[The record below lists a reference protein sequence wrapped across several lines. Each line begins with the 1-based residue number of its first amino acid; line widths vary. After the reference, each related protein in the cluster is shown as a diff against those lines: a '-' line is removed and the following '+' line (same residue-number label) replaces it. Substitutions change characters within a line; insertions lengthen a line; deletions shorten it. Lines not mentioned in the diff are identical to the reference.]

1 MNYPIIKLK
10 RATYATITQNKSGQM
25 QNAYSPLH
33 NLITDLGVSDFTTEK
48 LKFNKEIPQDLLITD
63 EYDGSTNILLTDDQ
77 NQPKLI
83 NTRFSVQENN
93 TFLITEHY
101 GNAVTNVYDDSAL
114 NNQIGLFKLYQHIPI
129 LEFGGLGEGMLKC
142 GSYTFYFKLSDAD
155 GNLTNIIQHSG
166 IVQVPIGE
174 LNTCKIRMGLEDENA
189 GKSVKFKLSGLD
201 AGFDYVRVFYERTTS
216 GSDQAAVSE
225 YVMIDQNFPILNGVS
240 EFTITGAEK
249 VVPIVL
255 GDIQT
260 EYADISTAKTQV
272 IAQNIL
278 FLGNTSAFV
287 HDYQALQQLA
297 WQIYPSIVSENKI
310 SPDSTYQNIDQT
322 YYNLDNV
329 YNYTG
334 YWPDE
339 YYRFGVVFIYENNQL
354 SPVFNILGCDLSES
368 GILDPGKLYN
378 DIHSYE
384 KQDETYEKWDYE
396 PSNYI
401 FKEEN
406 WINSKGVVRFP
417 KQSGVLTIQF
427 NFDKIPE
434 LSKLVTSDT
443 KLSEEQIRSYV
454 KSILIN
460 HGIKGFF
467 FVRQKRIPTIIAQGI
482 AIGVTNKE
490 NGALPILKKDSGWVS
505 KSFLKNRL
513 LAQNGNDV
521 YTYDKNVSVKGLLIP
536 DAELQELTFNHI
548 FTSQEFALD
557 KIGSISFK
565 EDKDLLYS
573 SYSTFYS
580 ESSLLQI
587 SKLTAVPKETQL
599 LTDGSNYFSSLAGNP
614 QEAYKTSDIVNDW
627 DNTVPQNLTKSSTL
641 VRGQWGYYVGMSYS
655 GYEYG
660 DIINIKPKGFATN
673 PVLQNQLEFQK
684 RFADYSLYSPIS
696 TRYNIDN
703 LKDSMQCYG
712 GDCFNSVFTHRMM
725 NNFADP
731 ELPTNIKIIDPKC
744 WAKNYAVRS
753 TAYIAKKSGLNFNCQ
768 KNNDGWYLTSDTY
781 EMSKDPD
788 TPTFSNEIA
797 EMFEIDV
804 MPYDMIG
811 VTAEENDTENDF
823 TFTEDEGISRKE
835 SSEFADIQFLSEDV
849 IVGQTADKP
858 ASTKSRLDFFNKSAF
873 GSLFPFGISFW
884 INLAKW
890 NKYSSGISEDKAF
903 GLIYKKH
910 PEPAKSGMKIIDA
923 YIRLKNSQRSNY
935 VQRGVSNI
943 NRSDVNAVS
952 FGQWITFPIQ
962 SSMNLALRDI
972 DFEHATEEASFNRKR
987 SFYPLEEMNPKIHIP
1002 ESNCINAA
1010 AKKSICTNQQVGFTM
1025 VPFIKQ
1031 EYFNR
1036 IYWSKPNVAQNFINS
1051 YRMIFKEQFH
1061 EYNKEYGSITK
1072 LLSLGNALAVIFTH
1086 GIGLLEINKN
1096 PQSDQEKSPYLASKS
1111 VLPTD
1116 IQEITADYGSMWKDS
1131 ILQTPSGIIYG
1142 VDTVAKKIWRL
1153 AGKQLDFISDQK
1165 IGKFLNEFITLSEFD
1180 INEYIGHLNVVTH
1193 YNEFKHDI
1201 IFTFKKDIP
1210 VYSFSDTVKNALTK
1224 IQTEELNILFNR
1236 DNYKYTSAWK
1246 SKEANFTLTI
1256 KDQSGT
1262 IVGEYPYIVRSGR
1275 IYYNNLDTGYKA
1287 DVTWEEG
1294 TTWSICYN
1302 ERMQQFITFYDW
1314 YPLLSENINNIFFSF
1329 DQTKFDSVYNN
1340 QKLIKLIEPSGFE
1353 DWFYL
1358 SKSLYDSTFNDQS
1371 KVYYLSQSGSN
1382 LENKFEINLTKS
1394 VNEDSCGY
1402 FCFYVS
1408 QNVKPIIK
1416 YQEMVGDKMVDINVQ
1431 EVTYDFKDF
1440 EQIES
1445 YKFYAVKL
1453 NKTFTVTIS
1462 YSTQSSDYLY
1472 LADPKIVVLTNN
1484 EYNEDISKP
1493 KVFKCFNLRNSAE
1506 NTMYLWKHG
1515 QAGLYDNQGEILPTN
1530 WYGKQHEFNF
1540 EFVVNDE
1547 PMRQKIFNNLKIL
1560 SNKAEPDK
1568 FEYEVVGEGYEW
1580 FDYKPIVQW
1589 INKMSKEDPKSDPD
1603 YWWKYVLGKT
1613 SETIQQTYP
1622 DFPDFKKQGYW
1633 DVNHTRTITKL
1644 PYLKMKHTDKK
1655 GSPERPAYEWEGNFE
1670 TYWNKLNPNK
1680 DGSHKYGFNSN
1691 EVCLVKDNQMNEQRV
1706 RSESLG
1712 NNVKRY
1718 GRLRGN
1724 MEYLEDLWNVE
1735 IRPIQFKW
1743 CYLDPTDPDESVDF
1757 YITEPCTFQSSTFP
1771 TGHLIKSSAPA
1782 GSYTI
1787 KGNFTTTGDFGGS
1800 REPLMEGCLVICKS
1814 GTFSNMS
1821 PDLQDVLR
1829 MVYNDGKILNIVA
1842 LNDQEY
1848 TLSFSESID
1857 VVFLNIDANYLD
1869 DWLKHYTATTPPNE
1883 YVEYTDNGTFTFSV
1897 QLNCKIPPKLHFK
1910 KVETRHRDK
1919 YLKVKIRYSGKD
1931 LAIIQAIATMYD
1943 ISYA

>member
-1 MNYPIIKLK
+1 MNYPQLYLQS
-10 RATYATITQNKSGQM
+10 AVYASITQNKTGNL
-25 QNAYSPLH
+25 QNCYAPLH
-33 NLITDLGVSDFTTEK
+33 NLITNLGVSDFTTSK
-48 LKFNKEIPQDLLITD
+48 LKFNQYLPEDLIITD
-63 EYDGSTNILLTDDQ
+63 EYDGSTNIIINDDY
-77 NQPKLI
+77 NFPRLI
-83 NTRFSVQENN
+83 NSRISIQENN
-93 TFLITEHY
+93 TFLIPEHY
-101 GNAVTNVYDDSAL
+101 GNAVTNVYEEAYL
-114 NNQIGLFKLYQHIPI
+114 ENQFGLFKLYSQIPKLDFLG
-129 LEFGGLGEGMLKC
+129 LEEGMLKC

-166 IVQVPIGE
+166 IVQVPVGE
-174 LNTCKIRMGLEDENA
+174 LNSYKIRMGLEDENA
-189 GKSVKFKLSGLD
+189 GKAVKFKLSNLD
-201 AGFDYVRVFYERTTS
+201 MGFDYVRVFYERTTS
-216 GSDQAAVSE
+216 GSDQATVSE
-225 YVMIDQNFPILNGVS
+225 YIMIDQNFPILNGTS

-249 VVPIVL
+249 VIPIVL
-255 GDIQT
+255 NDIKT
-260 EYADISTAKTQV
+260 EYADISSAKTQV
-272 IAQNIL
+272 VAQNIL
-278 FLGNTSAFV
+278 FLGNVNAFV
-287 HDYQALQQLA
+287 QDYQKLQQLA
-297 WQIYPSIVSENKI
+297 WRIVPEQIEESPI
-310 SPDSTYQNIDQT
+310 SQDLEYLQTPGGYYQPE
-322 YYNLDNV
+322 NV
-329 YNYTG
+329 YNYVG

-339 YYRFGVVFIYENNQL
+339 YYRFGVVFIYNNNQL
-354 SPVFNILGCDLSES
+354 SPVFNIQGVDLNKNGSNNREY
-368 GILDPGKLYN
+368 LYN
-378 DIHSYE
+378 KTDAGYE
-384 KQDETYEKWDYE
+384 FQDFE
-396 PSNYI
+396 PDNYI
-401 FKEEN
+401 FRED
-406 WINSKGVVRFP
+406 IMSNSKGVVKFKSATLNIKNP
-417 KQSGVLTIQF
+417 QLVSVKFNLEALGWDSKGVKQSSVKDVL
-427 NFDKIPE
+427 
-434 LSKLVTSDT
+434 
-443 KLSEEQIRSYV
+443 RS
-454 KSILIN
+454 LN
-460 HGIKGFF
+460 IKGLF

-482 AIGVTNKE
+482 AIGVTKKE
-490 NGALPILKKDSGWVS
+490 NGSLPILKDDSGWRS
-505 KSFLKNRL
+505 KSFLNSNRL
-513 LAQNGNDV
+513 LTANGS
-521 YTYDKNVSVKGLLIP
+521 NVLISDSKISINGLLIP

-548 FTSQEFALD
+548 FTSQEFALQ
-557 KIGSISFK
+557 KIGNLEIT
-565 EDKDLLYS
+565 
-573 SYSTFYS
+573 STSDVFVATS
-580 ESSLLQI
+580 VSNQSDSMRI
-587 SKLTAVPKETQL
+587 SKLTAIPKDTQII
-599 LTDGSNYFSSLAGNP
+599 TDGENYFSSLAGNP
-614 QEAYKTSDIVNDW
+614 QEAYKTVDLINDW
-627 DNTVPQNLTKSSTL
+627 DNTIPQTLTKSTSL

-655 GYEYG
+655 GYKFG
-660 DIINIKPKGFATN
+660 DIINIRPKGFASN
-673 PVLQNQLEFQK
+673 PDLQNRLEFQK
-684 RFADYSLYSPIS
+684 RFSDYNLYSPIS
-696 TRYNIDN
+696 TRYNSEDVGDTI
-703 LKDSMQCYG
+703 QCYG

-731 ELPTNIKIIDPKC
+731 ELPTNTKIIDPKC

-753 TAYIAKKSGLNFNCQ
+753 TAYIAKKDGLIFNCQ
-768 KNNDGWYLTSDTY
+768 KNNEGWYLTSEDY
-781 EMSKDPD
+781 EPSKDSD
-788 TPTFSNEIA
+788 IPTFHNEIA

-804 MPYDMIG
+804 MPYDMVG
-811 VTAEENDTENDF
+811 ATAEDYKNLKDEIPEDVQKRGYTE
-823 TFTEDEGISRKE
+823 S
-835 SSEFADIQFLSEDV
+835 ADLPFLSEDV
-849 IVGQTADKP
+849 IVGQTANGAGNKE
-858 ASTKSRLDFFNKSAF
+858 KWGFFNKSAF

-890 NKYSSGISEDKAF
+890 NKYEDGISEEKAF

-910 PEPAKSGMKIIDA
+910 PEPAKSGMKIVDA

-935 VQRGVSNI
+935 VQRGISNI

-962 SSMNLALRDI
+962 SSMNLALRDL

-1193 YNEFKHDI
+1193 YNEFKHDV
-1201 IFTFKKDIP
+1201 IFTFKKDKPKYYIQESILKNLAKTQQDE
-1210 VYSFSDTVKNALTK
+1210 VKKFIGKETVSEWSIAS
-1224 IQTEELNILFNR
+1224 TEDKAQENP
-1236 DNYKYTSAWK
+1236 
-1246 SKEANFTLTI
+1246 NFTLTLYEASD
-1256 KDQSGT
+1256 KNKT
-1262 IVGEYPYIVRSGR
+1262 TKKLPENNLGEINYIIRSGR
-1275 IYYNNLDTGYKA
+1275 IYYNNLDTGYKS
-1287 DVTWEEG
+1287 DVTWSDG

-1314 YPLLSENINNIFFSF
+1314 YPLLSENINNIFFTF
-1329 DQTKFDSVYNN
+1329 NQEDYDSIYNN
-1340 QKLIKLIEPSGFE
+1340 VETQKIVKDEFTNDVSITQSDEGSDIGTITIENCDGSFN
-1353 DWFYL
+1353 L
-1358 SKSLYDSTFNDQS
+1358 SKQYFDPTFSEKST
-1371 KVYYLSQSGSN
+1371 VYYSYNS
-1382 LENKFEINLTKS
+1382 LTLTAKPKKT
-1394 VNEDSCGY
+1394 NIWFCGY
-1402 FCFYVS
+1402 VGCKDS
-1408 QNVKPIIK
+1408 EIKNVVQIEESEIK
-1416 YQEMVGDKMVDINVQ
+1416 Y
-1431 EVTYDFKDF
+1431 TYTPKD
-1440 EQIES
+1440 QIENYVFIAIPVNNS
-1445 YKFYAVKL
+1445 EKGITVKL
-1453 NKTFTVTIS
+1453 NPEINIADVKLVRLSKEEITKEVDKEQFTYWS
-1462 YSTQSSDYLY
+1462 
-1472 LADPKIVVLTNN
+1472 
-1484 EYNEDISKP
+1484 
-1493 KVFKCFNLRNSAE
+1493 LRNSSQ
-1506 NTMYLWKHG
+1506 NMMYLWKHG

-1613 SETIQQTYP
+1613 SEIIQQTYP

-1633 DVNHTRTITKL
+1633 DVDHTRTITKL

-1670 TYWNKLNPNK
+1670 TYWNKLNPKK

-1691 EVCLVKDNQMNEQRV
+1691 EVCLVKDDQMNEQRV

-1712 NNVKRY
+1712 NNVKKY
-1718 GRLRGN
+1718 GRIRGN
-1724 MEYLEDLWNVE
+1724 MQYLEDFWNVE

-1743 CYLDPTDPDESVDF
+1743 CYLLSQDPPYTYKTLDIFINDRTGRIHQISSSNTGGGEIILDL
-1757 YITEPCTFQSSTFP
+1757 TKWDKAQSPILYGTTSSYEHAQIYLN
-1771 TGHLIKSSAPA
+1771 GVLI
-1782 GSYTI
+1782 YT
-1787 KGNFTTTGDFGGS
+1787 
-1800 REPLMEGCLVICKS
+1800 
-1814 GTFSNMS
+1814 
-1821 PDLQDVLR
+1821 
-1829 MVYNDGKILNIVA
+1829 YNDNNAKCTINLVPGQLNVIKFVGRMIF
-1842 LNDQEY
+1842 Q
-1848 TLSFSESID
+1848 SID
-1857 VVFLNIDANYLD
+1857 VESQPLLQNDTL
-1869 DWLKHYTATTPPNE
+1869 
-1883 YVEYTDNGTFTFSV
+1883 
-1897 QLNCKIPPKLHFK
+1897 QFK

-1919 YLKVKIRYSGKD
+1919 YIKVKVRYSGKD